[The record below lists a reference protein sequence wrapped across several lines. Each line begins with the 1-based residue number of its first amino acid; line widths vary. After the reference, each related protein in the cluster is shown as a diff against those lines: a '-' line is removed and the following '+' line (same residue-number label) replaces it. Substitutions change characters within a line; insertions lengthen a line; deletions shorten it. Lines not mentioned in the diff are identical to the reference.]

1 MAAAI
6 TVVVVAVA
14 VTAGHAYGQS
24 VNDADVEILPTLRY
38 DVGYGTIAHDLSLV
52 TEDRVHPTY
61 HNAINLRQPGSDN
74 PWIAVFP
81 DPLTTEEGGSLVAS
95 GDPILPYDYHDLGN
109 QVPAI
114 TCATDDFGH
123 DPTMLAEFD
132 YIPGATYTGIDTF
145 DIVIKEFTYTGNA
158 GNATCTTTGATKTI
172 PVEITVGEKPSVTF
186 RDDFTKFSN
195 SSGVVVLDRDDDL
208 IGLQPPGDG
217 FFDFAVPFP
226 SFDLPVSNAIVGL
239 DLPET
244 TDDGSVITPVTLENG
259 TKYYVIRGVFSNDS
273 FSYNATASLPYGTVA
288 ANGTIVGSL
297 NEIASKTIDV
307 TLDASGATDVPIC
320 SADIIS
326 GDLDFGS
333 LAYGDT
339 SVAKPLQIS
348 NTGTAWIDVDI
359 SATDWMN
366 SRDESIMGVGQTRYG
381 STSEGDRESVTITPF
396 NPGQAEFESLNVPYA
411 NRFVL
416 SATDAHFVS
425 GIPVQHFAT
434 GYLQVQISDIS
445 QDFTGQLRQ
454 TITTTARCES

>member
-1 MAAAI
+1 M
-6 TVVVVAVA
+6 AVA
-14 VTAGHAYGQS
+14 IAATMTAGYYAYGQS

-38 DVGYGTIAHDLSLV
+38 DVEYGTIAHDLSLV
-52 TEDRVHPTY
+52 TERVNFIPIL
-61 HNAINLRQPGSDN
+61 HNAIGYNVTGN

-95 GDPILPYDYHDLGN
+95 GDPIKPYDYSNDANPEL
-109 QVPAI
+109 AI
-114 TCATDDFGH
+114 TCNTNDFGH

-244 TDDGSVITPVTLENG
+244 TDDGSAITPVTLENG

-333 LAYGDT
+333 LAYGD
-339 SVAKPLQIS
+339 IS
-348 NTGTAWIDVDI
+348 DTKRIVSKNTGTTYAVMLI
-359 SATDWMN
+359 SGTDWLD
-366 SRDESIMGVGQTRYG
+366 SHDTPIMDVGQTRY
-381 STSEGDRESVTITPF
+381 TDDLDF
-396 NPGQAEFESLNVPYA
+396 AYA
-411 NRFVL
+411 NILSISETDTVFTSFV
-416 SATDAHFVS
+416 
-425 GIPVQHFAT
+425 IPDNERVLW
-434 GYLQVQISDIS
+434 LQVQIGGDIS
-445 QDFTGQLRQ
+445 PDFTGQITQ
-454 TITTTARCES
+454 TVTISVFCP

>member
-1 MAAAI
+1 MA
-6 TVVVVAVA
+6 
-14 VTAGHAYGQS
+14 QS

-195 SSGVVVLDRDDDL
+195 SFR
-208 IGLQPPGDG
+208 
-217 FFDFAVPFP
+217 
-226 SFDLPVSNAIVGL
+226 
-239 DLPET
+239 
-244 TDDGSVITPVTLENG
+244 
-259 TKYYVIRGVFSNDS
+259 R
-273 FSYNATASLPYGTVA
+273 
-288 ANGTIVGSL
+288 
-297 NEIASKTIDV
+297 
-307 TLDASGATDVPIC
+307 
-320 SADIIS
+320 
-326 GDLDFGS
+326 
-333 LAYGDT
+333 
-339 SVAKPLQIS
+339 
-348 NTGTAWIDVDI
+348 
-359 SATDWMN
+359 
-366 SRDESIMGVGQTRYG
+366 SR
-381 STSEGDRESVTITPF
+381 
-396 NPGQAEFESLNVPYA
+396 A
-411 NRFVL
+411 
-416 SATDAHFVS
+416 
-425 GIPVQHFAT
+425 
-434 GYLQVQISDIS
+434 
-445 QDFTGQLRQ
+445 
-454 TITTTARCES
+454 